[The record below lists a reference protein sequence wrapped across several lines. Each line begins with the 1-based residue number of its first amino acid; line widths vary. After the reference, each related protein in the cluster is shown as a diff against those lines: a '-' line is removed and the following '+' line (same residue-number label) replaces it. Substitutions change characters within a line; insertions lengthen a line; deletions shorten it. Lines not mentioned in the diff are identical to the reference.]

1 MDSQYITG
9 GFPFAWYSVASNA
22 STSNA
27 GTAITVLDNT
37 PAVAASAS
45 STVKYAQNGLD
56 VLTPANLLDS
66 PQGKTFAISQLD
78 TVSAEKQFNN
88 YLTIGGVN
96 VKSNAENA
104 ITAIII
110 TVTLTNVDSRDTT
123 VYDLSV
129 TAAYGGDGDI
139 KYYIGANLS
148 AALGTSAQTLES
160 GEAEVVASS
169 TAGSN
174 GAWTVVVFV
183 DGTTEEAHTASST
196 MLVAFALGV
205 HA

>member
-1 MDSQYITG
+1 MAKVISLVNQKG
-9 GFPFAWYSVASNA
+9 GV
-22 STSNA
+22 
-27 GTAITVLDNT
+27 
-37 PAVAASAS
+37 
-45 STVKYAQNGLD
+45 
-56 VLTPANLLDS
+56 
-66 PQGKTFAISQLD
+66 GKT
-78 TVSAEKQFNN
+78 
-88 YLTIGGVN
+88 
-96 VKSNAENA
+96 
-104 ITAIII
+104 
-110 TVTLTNVDSRDTT
+110 TT
-123 VYDLSV
+123 S
-129 TAAYGGDGDI
+129 I
-139 KYYIGANLS
+139 NLS